1 MELWIVGPREE
12 LYKQGHEVHI
22 DEVLEWRVFLERQES
37 ANTNHSENDIKFV
50 LLVVDHFN

>member
-1 MELWIVGPREE
+1 LELWIVGPREE